1 MVKKH
6 SPIDQALLSQLTVM
20 EHFLHNM
27 LDNVTEA
34 QTCLDDNRR
43 DAAIGTLLCSRE
55 CFESIGSLYEALL
68 MMHQNASLVERD
80 EDIF

>member
-1 MVKKH
+1 MVKIH
-6 SPIDQALLSQLTVM
+6 SPINQAMQSQLAVM

-34 QTCLDDNRR
+34 QTYLDDGKR

-55 CFESIGSLYEALL
+55 CFESIGSLYETLL
-68 MMHQNASLVERD
+68 MMHRNAALVERD
-80 EDIF
+80 DNQ